1 MKLVRYGQPGQ
12 EKPGLIDAQGQLRD
26 LSAQVADIDG
36 AALSPEALQ
45 QLAAI
50 DPATLPQVA
59 GPVRYG
65 PPVTRVGKIICV
77 GLNYADH
84 AAETNSPIPA
94 EPIIFMKPTSSIIG
108 PDDTV
113 VIPRGSVKTDWEV
126 ELGVVIGKKAS
137 YVTED
142 EALDYVAGYTVIN
155 DVSEREY
162 QLERGGTWDK
172 GKGCDTFS
180 PIGPWMVTKDEV
192 ADPQN
197 LGMWLDVNGKRYQ
210 DGSTRTMIFTVSKLV
225 SYISEFMSLLP
236 GDIISTGT
244 PPGVGLG
251 QKPPV
256 YVQAGDTMRLG
267 IEGLGEQQQATRA
280 WSRELA

>member
-1 MKLVRYGQPGQ
+1 MKLVRYGQAGH

-26 LSAQVADIDG
+26 LSAQLADIDG
-36 AALSPEALQ
+36 AALAPEALQ
-45 QLAAI
+45 RLAAL
-50 DPATLPQVA
+50 DAAGLPLVS

-65 PPVTRVGKIICV
+65 PPVARVGKVIGV

-84 AAETNSPIPA
+84 AAETGSPIPA
-94 EPIIFMKPTSSIIG
+94 EPILFLKPISSITG
-108 PDDTV
+108 PDDAV

-137 YVTED
+137 CVS
-142 EALDYVAGYTVIN
+142 EAEAMDYVAGYTVVN
-155 DVSEREY
+155 DVSEREF
-162 QLERGGTWDK
+162 QLERGGQWDK
-172 GKGCDTFS
+172 GKGCDTFA
-180 PIGPWMVTKDEV
+180 PIGPWMVTRDEV

-197 LGMWLDVNGKRYQ
+197 LALWLEVNGKRFQ
-210 DGSTRTMIFTVSKLV
+210 NGSTRTMIFSVATLV
-225 SYISEFMSLLP
+225 SYISGFMSLLP

-256 YVQAGDTMRLG
+256 YLKPGDTMRLG
-267 IEGLGEQQQATRA
+267 VEGLGVQTQVTRA
-280 WSRELA
+280 WSREEA

>member
-36 AALSPEALQ
+36 AALSPASLQ
-45 QLAAI
+45 KLAAI
-50 DPATLPQVA
+50 DAASLPAVS
-59 GPVRYG
+59 GPVRRG
-65 PPVTRVGKIICV
+65 PPVARVGKIICV

-84 AAETNSPIPA
+84 AAETGAPIPA
-94 EPIIFMKPTSSIIG
+94 EPILFLKPSSSIIG

-126 ELGVVIGKKAS
+126 ELGVVIGRKAS
-137 YVTED
+137 YVTEA
-142 EALDYVAGYTVIN
+142 EALDYVAGYTIVN

-162 QLERGGTWDK
+162 QLERGGQWDK

-180 PIGPWMVTKDEV
+180 PIGPWMVTRDEV
-192 ADPQN
+192 ADPQA
-197 LGMWLDVNGKRYQ
+197 LALWLEVNGKRFQ
-210 DGSTRTMIFTVSKLV
+210 DGSTRTMIFGVAKLV

-256 YVQAGDTMRLG
+256 YLKAGDTMRVG
-267 IEGLGEQQQATRA
+267 IQGLGEQQQATRA
-280 WSRELA
+280 WSRELE

>member
-12 EKPGLIDAQGQLRD
+12 EKPGLIDARGQLRD

-36 AALSPEALQ
+36 AALSPASLQ
-45 QLAAI
+45 KLAAI
-50 DPATLPQVA
+50 DAASLPAVG
-59 GPVRYG
+59 GPVRRG
-65 PPVTRVGKIICV
+65 PPVARVGKIICV

-84 AAETNSPIPA
+84 AAETGAPIPA
-94 EPIIFMKPTSSIIG
+94 EPILFLKPSSSIIG

-126 ELGVVIGKKAS
+126 ELGVVIGRKAS
-137 YVTED
+137 YVTEA
-142 EALDYVAGYTVIN
+142 EALDYVAGYTIVN

-162 QLERGGTWDK
+162 QLERGGQWDK

-180 PIGPWMVTKDEV
+180 PIGPWMVTRDEV
-192 ADPQN
+192 ADPQA
-197 LGMWLDVNGKRYQ
+197 LALWLEVNGRRFQ
-210 DGSTRTMIFTVSKLV
+210 DGSTRTMIFGVAKLV

-256 YVQAGDTMRLG
+256 YLKAGDTMRVG
-267 IEGLGEQQQATRA
+267 IQGLGEQQQATRA
-280 WSRELA
+280 WSRELE

>member
-1 MKLVRYGQPGQ
+1 MRHGSP
-12 EKPGLIDAQGQLRD
+12 
-26 LSAQVADIDG
+26 VA
-36 AALSPEALQ
+36 
-45 QLAAI
+45 
-50 DPATLPQVA
+50 
-59 GPVRYG
+59 
-65 PPVTRVGKIICV
+65 RVGKIICV

-84 AAETNSPIPA
+84 AAETGAPIPA
-94 EPIIFMKPTSSIIG
+94 EPILFLKPSSSIIG

-137 YVTED
+137 YVTEA
-142 EALDYVAGYTVIN
+142 EALDHVAGYTIVN

-162 QLERGGTWDK
+162 QLERGGQWDK

-197 LGMWLDVNGKRYQ
+197 LGLWLDVNGKRFQ
-210 DGSTRTMIFTVSKLV
+210 DGSTRTMIFPVAKLV

-251 QKPPV
+251 QKPPL
-256 YVQAGDTMRLG
+256 YLKAGDAMRLG
-267 IEGLGEQQQATRA
+267 IQGLGEQRQTTRA
-280 WSRELA
+280 WSRERA